1 MALTKVTGGTIADG
15 TVIASDILDGT
26 ITDGKL
32 ASTGTMPAWNG
43 SALTDVSIT
52 GIDDNAT
59 STAVTL
65 DSSGNMGLG
74 VTPESWHSNY
84 KAIQFGANG
93 AIACQVGIDDTTY
106 SNNAYY
112 DSSNSRWEY
121 IGSSEATQYNQTYQG
136 KHQFLVAPS
145 GTADSAISWTTAM
158 TIDNGGQVTMPSQ
171 PAFCVLLSGN
181 QNNLALYGRRKV
193 EFDTERFDQNAD
205 FNTSTHEFTAPVTGK
220 YSLHFSCEISDYQG
234 DANFYG
240 WHIETSNEVY
250 LTYEHVGSG
259 ASDNSGG
266 GAISVIADMD
276 AGDTAFASIYQHA
289 GSATSDVVYTGTH
302 FSGALIC

>member
-1 MALTKVTGGTIADG
+1 MSTIKSSDEHLTLNADG
-15 TVIASDILDGT
+15 TSKDIKFQANGVEKASISSAGAFTSTTIDATKLTGT
-26 ITDGKL
+26 IPNFT
-32 ASTGTMPAWNG
+32 S
-43 SALTDVSIT
+43 T
-52 GIDDNAT
+52 GIDDNADANAIT
-59 STAVTL
+59 IDSSERVGIGTGSPTRKLHIVDNSNYSLSVTKSGENIHMAQFASDGTASLGIAVDDNNNLVRLNSEGSNDSLQLEVADGTVGVKIDSTGAVTIP
-65 DSSGNMGLG
+65 N
-74 VTPESWHSNY
+74 
-84 KAIQFGANG
+84 
-93 AIACQVGIDDTTY
+93 
-106 SNNAYY
+106 
-112 DSSNSRWEY
+112 
-121 IGSSEATQYNQTYQG
+121 
-136 KHQFLVAPS
+136 
-145 GTADSAISWTTAM
+145 
-158 TIDNGGQVTMPSQ
+158 Q
-171 PAFCVLLSGN
+171 PAFCVLLSAN

-205 FNTSTHEFTAPVTGK
+205 FNTSTNEFTAPVTGK

-250 LTYEHVGSG
+250 LTYEHVGGG

-289 GSATSDVVYTGTH
+289 GSATSDVVSSGTH